1 MNFFFPKK
9 TSRGDSQRTA
19 SHKQVKSLGD
29 GIWKVGKDRWEI
41 SSRYDVEEPIGS
53 GAYGSVVRAKD
64 KVTKRLV
71 AIKRIEGAA
80 LSNSTDAL
88 RILREV
94 SILSRIKHRWAL
106 HLLFLQPSHICFPT
120 PRRFLRHCLVIDPML
135 QAHNRTPAPYNQERG
150 VAALGAAASRQ
161 HASSL
166 RCF

>member
-1 MNFFFPKK
+1 LGGEAVGGGQQGEKMNFFFWKK
-9 TSRGDSQRTA
+9 KEGGVRSA
-19 SHKQVKSLGD
+19 SHNQVKSLGD
-29 GIWKVGKDRWEI
+29 GIWRVGKERWEI

-94 SILSRIKHRWAL
+94 SILSRINHRWV
-106 HLLFLQPSHICFPT
+106 
-120 PRRFLRHCLVIDPML
+120 RRFML
-135 QAHNRTPAPYNQERG
+135 PESAHIT
-150 VAALGAAASRQ
+150 LGF
-161 HASSL
+161 SL
-166 RCF
+166 QCCSPRNFLEKFST

>member
-1 MNFFFPKK
+1 MNFFFWKK
-9 TSRGDSQRTA
+9 KEGDVRVA
-19 SHKQVKSLGD
+19 NHNQVKSLGD

-94 SILSRIKHRWAL
+94 SILSRINHRWVRHFMLPESAHITL
-106 HLLFLQPSHICFPT
+106 GFSLACCSPRNFLEKFST
-120 PRRFLRHCLVIDPML
+120 
-135 QAHNRTPAPYNQERG
+135 
-150 VAALGAAASRQ
+150 
-161 HASSL
+161 
-166 RCF
+166 